1 MWPFDK
7 ITKWLIKSNLEYDKF
22 WIGQM
27 KPCPLCGHDA
37 ALIHYCGE
45 NKPEFWDVECGDLD
59 DHGAWSID
67 GKCHFHCKD
76 GMKEIPRHYTIK
88 DAVLYWNEVVVPIG
102 IAARKAMIRMQ
113 EYKEGKRKRFDP
125 RGVTL
130 PPFEEGENNGKET
143 IDNSTM

>member
-1 MWPFDK
+1 MIFK
-7 ITKWLIKSNLEYDKF
+7 GLLARITKWLIESEKKYNKF

-45 NKPEFWDVECGDLD
+45 NKPEFWDIECGDLD

-113 EYKEGKRKRFDP
+113 EYKEGKRNRFD
-125 RGVTL
+125 VKSVEL
-130 PPFEEGENNGKET
+130 PPFDEEKEEKKDGK
-143 IDNSTM
+143 